1 MTRQLAHSGLSCFH
15 VFRIRKIRGVPN
27 SVAVWYNGP
36 IDGRALM
43 ATLYLSDLDGTL
55 LQPDQTVS
63 RFTIDTIG
71 ALVGQGMR
79 FSYATARSV
88 VTAGQ
93 VTKGLAVELPV
104 IVHNGAF
111 LRWPGTGEILS
122 GHYLGEEGRQVVTE
136 LTDRGV
142 YPLVYS
148 MNHGAERFRYLP
160 ERMSEGM
167 RRFLG
172 TREGDPRATPVRSPE
187 ALLEGDIYYITCVEE
202 RKVLDRYHEA
212 YRDRLRC
219 ILYREIYSGD
229 MFLELMPKTA
239 SKAAAALELK
249 DRLGCDRLV
258 VFGDG
263 RNDLDLFRVAD
274 EAYAVANA
282 DEEVKAAATAV
293 IGSNRED
300 GVARWLL
307 DNVR

>member
-1 MTRQLAHSGLSCFH
+1 
-15 VFRIRKIRGVPN
+15 
-27 SVAVWYNGP
+27 
-36 IDGRALM
+36 M

-71 ALVGQGMR
+71 ALVRQGMR

-111 LRWPGTGEILS
+111 LRWPNTGEILS

-202 RKVLDRYHEA
+202 RQV
-212 YRDRLRC
+212 
-219 ILYREIYSGD
+219 
-229 MFLELMPKTA
+229 
-239 SKAAAALELK
+239 
-249 DRLGCDRLV
+249 CDRLV